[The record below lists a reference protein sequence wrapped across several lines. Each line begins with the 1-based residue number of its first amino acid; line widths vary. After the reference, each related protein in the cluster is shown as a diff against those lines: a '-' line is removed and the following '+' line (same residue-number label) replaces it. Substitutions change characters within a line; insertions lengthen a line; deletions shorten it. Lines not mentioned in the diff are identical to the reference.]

1 MQYYMPRKY
10 PQKVRAVTPG
20 TKYSVAMVWA
30 AAIAAHRIND
40 NRYVKTPE
48 WDTQAEPPVIKYRT
62 SREVFAELLA
72 NPDRLDA
79 GDIQAGQ
86 ECLDWVRGDFTVKA
100 LKGQLSDFD
109 LSVQKVIAVETE
121 FDSNLDRLALAV
133 VPCLPASQA
142 RGQARA
148 DTDSRLRQTVNQH
161 VGQVGNK
168 ITLDIEVLRTNYS
181 QNFNTW
187 FVTAVDSENRSVFF
201 SYRAPLDA
209 GAKIQV
215 RGTVKAHRDNSTTQL
230 NRVTVLS

>member
-1 MQYYMPRKY
+1 M
-10 PQKVRAVTPG
+10 
-20 TKYSVAMVWA
+20 
-30 AAIAAHRIND
+30 
-40 NRYVKTPE
+40 
-48 WDTQAEPPVIKYRT
+48 
-62 SREVFAELLA
+62 
-72 NPDRLDA
+72 
-79 GDIQAGQ
+79 
-86 ECLDWVRGDFTVKA
+86 
-100 LKGQLSDFD
+100 
-109 LSVQKVIAVETE
+109 
-121 FDSNLDRLALAV
+121 

-161 VGQVGNK
+161 VGQVGDK
-168 ITLDIEVLRTNYS
+168 VSLDIEVLRTSYS

-209 GAKIQV
+209 GAKVQV

>member
-48 WDTQAEPPVIKYRT
+48 WDTEAEPPVIKYRT

-133 VPCLPASQA
+133 VPLIRTLIRPPVLLFPRPLPLPPLLLLLLLA
-142 RGQARA
+142 RVPPRKMAR
-148 DTDSRLRQTVNQH
+148 T
-161 VGQVGNK
+161 
-168 ITLDIEVLRTNYS
+168 RTK
-181 QNFNTW
+181 T
-187 FVTAVDSENRSVFF
+187 
-201 SYRAPLDA
+201 
-209 GAKIQV
+209 
-215 RGTVKAHRDNSTTQL
+215 
-230 NRVTVLS
+230 RV